1 MRSSSLLKK
10 LLQKF
15 CNPSMYK
22 VPPKRDLAM
31 SEKFGYEFTQINV
44 HSYEAPPNEKLAA
57 LTDGRAVLTKGF
69 AELDSQVKE
78 ASYNHKEEHED
89 YTVSMQQDAAA
100 QEIIKFAKK
109 VVTEL
114 LQPVHVQGI
123 TKA

>member
-1 MRSSSLLKK
+1 
-10 LLQKF
+10 
-15 CNPSMYK
+15 
-22 VPPKRDLAM
+22 M

-57 LTDGRAVLTKGF
+57 LTDERAVLTKGF
-69 AELDSQVKE
+69 ADLDSQVKE

-100 QEIIKFAKK
+100 QEIIKSAKK
-109 VVTEL
+109 VVTEM